1 LLLRRKL
8 LRNKKDKMRRIIYEL
23 PLDVVNI
30 REEGYHVFLDI
41 RVNNK
46 PARML
51 LDTGASHTVFDIGA
65 LKQMYSGIELHENED
80 KATGLGSNSVENFI
94 AEISLLN
101 LGGLRIADYQVGVM
115 DLSHVNEKYRNI
127 GLPIIAGVLGS
138 DILMEYKSI
147 INYGSGV
154 LTLFK

>member
-1 LLLRRKL
+1 
-8 LRNKKDKMRRIIYEL
+8 MRRIIYEL
-23 PLDVVNI
+23 PLDIVDI

-51 LDTGASHTVFDIGA
+51 LDTGASHTVFDIEM
-65 LKQMYSGIELHENED
+65 LKKVHTGIELHENED
-80 KATGLGSNSVENFI
+80 KATGLGSNSVQNFI

-115 DLSHVNEKYRNI
+115 DLSHVNERYSHF
-127 GLPIIAGVLGS
+127 GLPV
-138 DILMEYKSI
+138 
-147 INYGSGV
+147 
-154 LTLFK
+154 